1 MNTENDSVENSSTD
15 NSKALSDLIQ
25 SIQAKMNTENM
36 ESAEENQKVNIDN
49 TNTNNNN
56 ISSILN
62 NLDLSSI
69 LGAFNN
75 NNNSN
80 NNTNTNT
87 NTNTNS
93 NSNNNTF
100 SGIDPSF
107 LLKAQKVMS
116 SVTRDDP
123 KKNLLL
129 SLKPFL
135 RQSRQDKINEYISML
150 SIISAIEAFSDKGSD
165 KNV

>member
-36 ESAEENQKVNIDN
+36 ESTEENQKVNIDN
-49 TNTNNNN
+49 TNTNNNNSSN

-80 NNTNTNT
+80 NNTNT
-87 NTNTNS
+87 

>member
-1 MNTENDSVENSSTD
+1 MNNENNSVEESSTD

-36 ESAEENQKVNIDN
+36 NNTEETQKVNIDN
-49 TNTNNNN
+49 TNNENNNSNN
-56 ISSILN
+56 IASILN

-69 LGAFNN
+69 LGAFNSN
-75 NNNSN
+75 GNNNSN
-80 NNTNTNT
+80 NT
-87 NTNTNS
+87 
-93 NSNNNTF
+93 NNTF

>member
-1 MNTENDSVENSSTD
+1 MNNENDSVENSSTD

-36 ESAEENQKVNIDN
+36 ESTEENQKVNIDN

-80 NNTNTNT
+80 NNT

>member
-80 NNTNTNT
+80 NNTNTNS
-87 NTNTNS
+87 NS

>member
-36 ESAEENQKVNIDN
+36 ESTEENQKVNIDN
-49 TNTNNNN
+49 TNTNNNNSSN

-80 NNTNTNT
+80 N
-87 NTNTNS
+87 NTNS

>member
-1 MNTENDSVENSSTD
+1 MNSEISSVENNSTD

-25 SIQAKMNTENM
+25 NIQAKMSSEEINTI
-36 ESAEENQKVNIDN
+36 EENNQS
-49 TNTNNNN
+49 NTNNEGNN
-56 ISSILN
+56 TSNGLNSLLN

-75 NNNSN
+75 NGNNNSN
-80 NNTNTNT
+80 TQ
-87 NTNTNS
+87 
-93 NSNNNTF
+93 NNNPFT
-100 SGIDPSF
+100 GIDPSF
-107 LLKAQKVMS
+107 ILKAQKIMS

-150 SIISAIEAFSDKGSD
+150 TIINALEVFSDKGSD

>member
-1 MNTENDSVENSSTD
+1 MDNENNSVDNTSID

-25 SIQAKMNTENM
+25 NIQAKMNSDEIK
-36 ESAEENQKVNIDN
+36 SEEGSTKVDVD
-49 TNTNNNN
+49 NNNN
-56 ISSILN
+56 NNNLNSILS

-69 LGAFNN
+69 LGAFNSGTT
-75 NNNSN
+75 NNSN
-80 NNTNTNT
+80 NNN
-87 NTNTNS
+87 
-93 NSNNNTF
+93 NNNTF

-107 LLKAQKVMS
+107 LLKAQKIMS

-123 KKNLLL
+123 KKSLLL

-135 RQSRQDKINEYISML
+135 RKSRQDKINEYISML
-150 SIISAIEAFSDKGSD
+150 SIINAIEVFSDKGSD

>member
-1 MNTENDSVENSSTD
+1 MNSEINSVENNSTD

-25 SIQAKMNTENM
+25 NIQAKMNSEETNNIENQVETSNTDMTEN
-36 ESAEENQKVNIDN
+36 
-49 TNTNNNN
+49 
-56 ISSILN
+56 
-62 NLDLSSI
+62 
-69 LGAFNN
+69 NN

-80 NNTNTNT
+80 NISSLLNNLDLPSILGAFSN
-87 NTNTNS
+87 NGNNNS
-93 NSNNNTF
+93 NTQNSNPF

-107 LLKAQKVMS
+107 ILKAQKIMS

-150 SIISAIEAFSDKGSD
+150 TIINALEVFSDKGSD

>member
-1 MNTENDSVENSSTD
+1 MNSEINSVENNSTD

-25 SIQAKMNTENM
+25 NIQAKMNSEEINNI
-36 ESAEENQKVNIDN
+36 ENQVE
-49 TNTNNNN
+49 TNNISENNNNSNN
-56 ISSILN
+56 ISSLLN

-69 LGAFNN
+69 LGAF
-75 NNNSN
+75 SN
-80 NNTNTNT
+80 NG
-87 NTNTNS
+87 NTNS
-93 NSNNNTF
+93 NTQNSNPF

-107 LLKAQKVMS
+107 ILKAQKIMS
-116 SVTRDDP
+116 SVTKDDP

-150 SIISAIEAFSDKGSD
+150 TIINALEVFSDKGSD

>member
-1 MNTENDSVENSSTD
+1 MNSENNSVEENSTD

-36 ESAEENQKVNIDN
+36 
-49 TNTNNNN
+49 NN
-56 ISSILN
+56 IEETPKENINNGNSNNINSILN

-69 LGAFNN
+69 LSAFNSNANNNNNNNN
-75 NNNSN
+75 NNNS
-80 NNTNTNT
+80 
-87 NTNTNS
+87 
-93 NSNNNTF
+93 TF